1 MKLALIILF
10 SSLTVFAAELSPVGI
25 WLIGDKDGKVEI
37 YQNGNEIEGKVVW
50 IKEPL
55 DSSGKPKTDTKN
67 PDESLR
73 SRPVLNL
80 VFLKGFKKED
90 SEAKWSGGSIYDSK
104 SGKTYKG
111 WIQMVDEKTMKLR
124 GYIGI
129 SLLGRTDVWTRD
141 SL

>member
-1 MKLALIILF
+1 MKSTLIILF
-10 SSLTVFAAELSPVGI
+10 FSLSMFGAELSPVGI

-37 YQNGNEIEGKVVW
+37 YQSGNEIEGKVVW
-50 IKEPL
+50 IKQPL
-55 DSSGKPKTDTKN
+55 DETGKSKTDIKN

-80 VFLKGFKKED
+80 VFLKGFEKED
-90 SEAKWSGGSIYDSK
+90 GEAKWSGGSIYDSK

-124 GYIGI
+124 GYIGF

-141 SL
+141 TL